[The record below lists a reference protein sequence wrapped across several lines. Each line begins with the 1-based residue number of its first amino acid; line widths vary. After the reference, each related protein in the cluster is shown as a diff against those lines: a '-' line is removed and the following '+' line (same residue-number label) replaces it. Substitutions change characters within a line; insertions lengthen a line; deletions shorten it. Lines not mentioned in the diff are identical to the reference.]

1 MCGRFTLKT
10 PGKTLAQAFDLAAV
24 PELPPRYNIA
34 PTQPIAAIRGAKD
47 GRRLDLLRWGLI
59 PSWTKDPRQAPTMV
73 NARSDT
79 LMEKPSFRAA
89 FQSRRCLVPADGF
102 FEWKTVNGKKQ
113 PMYFTM
119 KDSAPFALAGLWE
132 RWEGPDGTRIESCTL
147 LTTEPNAVVADVHD
161 RMPVILPAAAHA
173 LWLDPGINDPR
184 RLQPLLGP
192 FPAEA
197 MQVHPV
203 SPRVNAVACDDA
215 SCIERI
221 VPEAPPEELRLF

>member
-10 PGKTLAQAFDLAAV
+10 PGKVLAKAFSLADV
-24 PELPPRYNIA
+24 PELPLRFNVA
-34 PTQPIAAIRGAKD
+34 PTQAVAAIRMTSS
-47 GRRLDLLRWGLI
+47 GRRLDLIRWGLVPAWI
-59 PSWTKDPRQAPTMV
+59 KDFRQAPTLV
-73 NARSDT
+73 NARSET

-89 FQSRRCLVPADGF
+89 FQARRCLVPADGF
-102 FEWKTVNGKKQ
+102 YEWKTVNGKKQ

-132 RWEGPDGTRIESCTL
+132 RWEGPDGTRIDSFAL

-161 RMPVILPAAAHA
+161 RMPVIVPAEAHA
-173 LWLDPGINDPR
+173 LWLDPGITDAR
-184 RLQPLLGP
+184 RLQPLLAP

-197 MQVHPV
+197 MQVHAV
-203 SPRVNAVACDDA
+203 SPRVNSVACDDA
-215 SCIERI
+215 SCIESI